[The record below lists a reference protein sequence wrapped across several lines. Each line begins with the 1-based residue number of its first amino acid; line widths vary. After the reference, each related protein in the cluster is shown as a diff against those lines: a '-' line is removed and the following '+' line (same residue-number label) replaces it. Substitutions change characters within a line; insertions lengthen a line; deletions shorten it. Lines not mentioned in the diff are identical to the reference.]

1 MTLLWMQIESRPF
14 LHLQTA
20 RTRSISCT
28 IWLIVCGLLQMLTES
43 NRWDFVTRTFQML
56 IATVNPRNPSGEA
69 FMVFLLDAKSDI
81 QC

>member
-1 MTLLWMQIESRPF
+1 
-14 LHLQTA
+14 
-20 RTRSISCT
+20 
-28 IWLIVCGLLQMLTES
+28 MLTES